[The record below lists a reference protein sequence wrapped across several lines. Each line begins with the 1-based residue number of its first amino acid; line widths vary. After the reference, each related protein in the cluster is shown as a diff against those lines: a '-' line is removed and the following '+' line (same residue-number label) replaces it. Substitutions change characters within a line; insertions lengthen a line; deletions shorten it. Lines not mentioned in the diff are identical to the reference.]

1 MVSTNRGDRD
11 NREGGGPRS
20 DRGPGDPGG
29 PRGDRGSGGPR
40 GDRGPGGPGG
50 PRGDRG
56 SGGPGGPRGDR
67 GSGGPGGPRGD
78 RGSGGPGGPRGDR
91 GPGGPRRD
99 GGPGGPRGDRGG
111 RGDRRS
117 RRDETEDSGLVER
130 VVKIR
135 RVSKVVKGG
144 RHLTFNAM
152 VVVGDAAGNVGTGL
166 GKAGA
171 VPDAVRKG
179 TAVARKDMH
188 PIKLKES
195 TIPHEMVAKYGA
207 AKVML
212 MPAAPGT
219 GIIAGGGVRAVME
232 AAGVKD
238 VLSKTYGSSN
248 TINIVKATMKALG
261 QMRDPAAEIRRRRNF
276 VATAAPE
283 VTIPAAVATQAS

>member
-1 MVSTNRGDRD
+1 MVST
-11 NREGGGPRS
+11 
-20 DRGPGDPGG
+20 DRGG
-29 PRGDRGSGGPR
+29 RENRGSGGSWTD
-40 GDRGPGGPGG
+40 G
-50 PRGDRG
+50 
-56 SGGPGGPRGDR
+56 
-67 GSGGPGGPRGD
+67 
-78 RGSGGPGGPRGDR
+78 

-99 GGPGGPRGDRGG
+99 GGRGGPRGDRGGRGG

-117 RRDETEDSGLVER
+117 RRDETEDSGLIER

-152 VVVGDAAGNVGTGL
+152 VVVGDGAGNVGSGL

-179 TAVARKDMH
+179 TSVARKDMH
-188 PIKLKES
+188 PIKLRET

-207 AKVML
+207 AKVLL

-232 AAGVKD
+232 AAGVRD

-248 TINIVKATMKALG
+248 TINIVKATMKALD
-261 QMRDPAAEIRRRRNF
+261 QMRDPVAESRRRRNLGASPTPVMTLTVPPRTETPP
-276 VATAAPE
+276 VATATAASPEPKPVEASPAPASE
-283 VTIPAAVATQAS
+283 GTPSAQAPTQSSETPG